1 VEEEA
6 RRLVLLA
13 VKVPSVINLEEVLNL
28 DAVKL
33 LQAQSKEVFDFI
45 NLFTLPDAKDFSNKV
60 SQYSE
65 LI

>member
-1 VEEEA
+1 MEEEA

-45 NLFTLPDAKDFSNKV
+45 NLFTQTDAKDFSNKV
-60 SQYSE
+60 SQYS
-65 LI
+65 